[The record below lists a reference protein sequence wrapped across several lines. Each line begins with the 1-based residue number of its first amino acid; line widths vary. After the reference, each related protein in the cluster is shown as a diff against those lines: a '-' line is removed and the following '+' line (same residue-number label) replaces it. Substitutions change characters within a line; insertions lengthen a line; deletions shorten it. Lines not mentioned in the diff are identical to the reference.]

1 MFTETHI
8 IIPHICFQISQ
19 LQQEVELQ
27 ARKLRNAE
35 DEHRQA
41 IEDLRQ
47 REERLIKQVR
57 NVNYCTDMGSSG
69 MSELLFTLVLSIAFG
84 CITPVIIKRNFF
96 KKRMKIAWISGNAYF
111 INCILEL

>member
-27 ARKLRNAE
+27 ARKLRNTE

-41 IEDLRQ
+41 IEELRQ
-47 REERLIKQVR
+47 REERLIKQVII
-57 NVNYCTDMGSSG
+57 VNFCTGMGSCFLVVSL
-69 MSELLFTLVLSIAFG
+69 MLLLGGT
-84 CITPVIIKRNFF
+84 FF
-96 KKRMKIAWISGNAYF
+96 KKWVKIASISGKYYV

>member
-41 IEDLRQ
+41 IEELRQ
-47 REERLIKQVR
+47 REERLIKQV
-57 NVNYCTDMGSSG
+57 NYCTDMGCSNQ
-69 MSELLFTLVLSIAFG
+69 SELLFTLVLSIAVWLYHSFDY
-84 CITPVIIKRNFF
+84 KAELFLRN
-96 KKRMKIAWISGNAYF
+96 G
-111 INCILEL
+111 